1 VASFPIW
8 KARVRAWLQAE
19 TPPLLY
25 VLDSRLSAQEE
36 ALRLQQAQATAVAAP
51 ASSASSVPASSRP
64 TAAVKRST
72 KEERQLELDRQR
84 VYNAI
89 ISALDDTHVG
99 MIVTEVNEGDA
110 LGAWNILLRKY
121 ERNTAASRNQLR
133 RELHTLRLG
142 TSECVDEY
150 KARALH
156 IAARLRATKE
166 VVSDGE
172 VQYCLLE
179 GLPAGYD
186 VVRQALEVQD
196 IVDLET
202 TCIHLREVED
212 KLSRRSRDDE
222 AERTDMRGP
231 RASAAAVGR
240 RLPQRQRGAAQLSA
254 LDWATGV
261 ANGVTPPAARWVGV
275 HA

>member
-1 VASFPIW
+1 
-8 KARVRAWLQAE
+8 
-19 TPPLLY
+19 
-25 VLDSRLSAQEE
+25 
-36 ALRLQQAQATAVAAP
+36 
-51 ASSASSVPASSRP
+51 
-64 TAAVKRST
+64 
-72 KEERQLELDRQR
+72 
-84 VYNAI
+84 
-89 ISALDDTHVG
+89 

-142 TSECVDEY
+142 TTESVDEY
-150 KARALH
+150 KARAMH

-179 GLPAGYD
+179 GLPAAYD

-222 AERTDMRGP
+222 AERTNKRGP
-231 RASAAAVGR
+231 RATAAAVGAGFGPGGEELIQMMR
-240 RLPQRQRGAAQLSA
+240 AAAGYEAWPRGESAGGRGSEPQRRCLVCNGRSHSAWTCTRRQKRGCFRCGGRHSVRDCHEEFVVDDSA
-254 LDWATGV
+254 SDGESGEERGRPATPGP
-261 ANGVTPPAARWVGV
+261 GGRR
-275 HA
+275 